1 MKYIIETTPE
11 EQSALYG
18 MMENIVT
25 RLCKTAV
32 KMEKLRSKRH
42 VHTVHDAV
50 AKATATVFPEDGD
63 EEDNDEVVSKV
74 IRFDRHERPTGAEVG
89 RGDDRGL
96 SPREEVPLPAEAVV
110 DAKKLNTGKTAFD
123 KLVRLWVKGFGVE
136 GAEQPDR
143 AEAMRNL
150 ANSPK
155 SFAVL
160 TYVKD
165 AGGVTWAVNA
175 AEVAAIRALPE
186 SEHQRLVTDLAGNI
200 TQVASILFPDLSD
213 LYEYK
218 DIFASNRNEEDDDNG
233 DE

>member
-18 MMENIVT
+18 MVENIVT

-50 AKATATVFPEDGD
+50 AEAKATVFPEDD
-63 EEDNDEVVSKV
+63 EEEDNDEVLSKV
-74 IRFDRHERPTGAEVG
+74 IHFDRHERPTGADVG

-96 SPREEVPLPAEAVV
+96 SPREEVPLPAQTTV
-110 DAKKLNTGKTAFD
+110 DEKKLRSGKNAFD
-123 KLVRLWVKGFGVE
+123 KLVRLWVKGFGIE

-143 AEAMRNL
+143 AEAMRSL
-150 ANSPK
+150 ANSQK

-160 TYVKD
+160 AYVKD

-175 AEVAAIRALPE
+175 AEVVAIRALPE
-186 SEHQRLVTDLAGNI
+186 REQQRLVTDLAGNI

-218 DIFASNRNEEDDDNG
+218 DIFANPHAEEDDDNG

>member
-42 VHTVHDAV
+42 HHTVSQAV
-50 AKATATVFPEDGD
+50 ASAKDVVLPDDED
-63 EEDNDEVVSKV
+63 DNDDEMVSKV
-74 IRFDRHERPTGAEVG
+74 IRFDRHERPTGADVG

-96 SPREEVPLPAEAVV
+96 SPREEVPLPVETTV
-110 DAKKLNTGKTAFD
+110 DEKKLRSGKSAFD

-150 ANSPK
+150 ANSQK

-160 TYVKD
+160 AYVKD

-175 AEVAAIRALPE
+175 SDVAAIRALPE
-186 SEHQRLVTDLAGNI
+186 DEQQRLVTDLAGNI

-218 DIFASNRNEEDDDNG
+218 DIFAAQRDEEDDDNG

>member
-32 KMEKLRSKRH
+32 KMEKLRSKRRERTLQQ
-42 VHTVHDAV
+42 TVAEVKEAILPHD
-50 AKATATVFPEDGD
+50 EDED
-63 EEDNDEVVSKV
+63 DNDDAISKV
-74 IRFDRHERPTGAEVG
+74 IRFAVHERPTGADVG

-96 SPREEVPLPAEAVV
+96 SPREEAPLPAATVV
-110 DAKKLNTGKTAFD
+110 DEKKLRSGKTAFD

-143 AEAMRNL
+143 AEAMRSL
-150 ANSPK
+150 ANSQK
-155 SFAVL
+155 SFLVL
-160 TYVKD
+160 AYVKD

-175 AEVAAIRALPE
+175 SDVAEIRALPE
-186 SEHQRLVTDLAGNI
+186 AEQQRLVTDLAGNI

-218 DIFASNRNEEDDDNG
+218 DIFATHPEEDDDNG

>member
-32 KMEKLRSKRH
+32 KMEKLRSQRH
-42 VHTVHDAV
+42 ARTSQQVVADAKETTLPHD
-50 AKATATVFPEDGD
+50 EDAG
-63 EEDNDEVVSKV
+63 EDNDEVVNKV

-96 SPREEVPLPAEAVV
+96 SPREEAPLPAETVM
-110 DAKKLNTGKTAFD
+110 DEKKLRSGKTAFD
-123 KLVRLWVKGFGVE
+123 KLVRLWVRGFGVE
-136 GAEQPDR
+136 GEEQPDR

-155 SFAVL
+155 SFNVL
-160 TYVKD
+160 AYVKA

-175 AEVAAIRALPE
+175 AEVTAIHTLPE
-186 SEHQRLVTDLAGNI
+186 GERERLVTDLAGNI

-213 LYEYK
+213 MYEYK
-218 DIFASNRNEEDDDNG
+218 DIFATNRDEEYDDG